1 MTPGQTWR
9 ARTGPGTSIGR
20 VTMTIHTSETPA
32 HALEADALIVGVIQG
47 PDGPRPA
54 PGAREVDD
62 ALGGTLTDLLT
73 ALDATGRAE
82 EITKIPAAGRLPVPV
97 VVAVGLGPGSTG
109 PGSAAPDGAAADGGD
124 ARFDA
129 ETLRRAAGAAVRV
142 LTAARPAARLDDGG
156 SSTGGNGKR
165 HIGLALPARDASEVS
180 AVALGALLGGY
191 AFRRYRT
198 TGTAPDAVL
207 TLLTSVSGPET
218 QALVDRAQV
227 LADAVTLVRDLV
239 NTAPSDLVP
248 ATFAAE
254 AQRVAAACGLGIEV
268 LDENALAAGGYGG
281 ILGVGQGS
289 VHPPRLV
296 RLEYTHPGATRTLVL
311 AGKGITFDSG
321 GLSLKPPKSMEWMK
335 SDMGGAA
342 AVLGAMQ
349 AISALRPAVNVIGY
363 LPLAENMPSG
373 SAQRPSD
380 VLTIHGGKTVEV
392 LNTDAEGRLVLADA
406 LARSADDSPDLIIDV
421 ATLTGAQLVALGPR
435 VAGVMANDDAL
446 AAGVA
451 AASDRSGEAAW
462 AMPLPGELR
471 KGLDSSVADLANVSG
486 DRSGGMLVAGLFLRE
501 FVPDGVPWAH
511 IDIAGPS
518 FNESDAFGYTPRGGT
533 GAATRA
539 LVQIA
544 EDVAAGKLPE

>member
-1 MTPGQTWR
+1 
-9 ARTGPGTSIGR
+9 
-20 VTMTIHTSETPA
+20 MTIHTSETTA

-47 PDGPRPA
+47 ADGPRPA
-54 PGAREVDD
+54 PGSREVDD

-82 EITKIPAAGRLPVPV
+82 EITKIPTAGRLPAPV
-97 VVAVGLGPGSTG
+97 IVAVGLGSGRTVPGRTVPGRTG
-109 PGSAAPDGAAADGGD
+109 TGSAAPDGGD
-124 ARFDA
+124 TRFDH

-156 SSTGGNGKR
+156 SSVPGNGKR
-165 HIGLALPARDASEVS
+165 HIGLALPARDASEVA

-198 TGTAPDAVL
+198 TGASPDAAL
-207 TLLTSVSGPET
+207 TLLTSVNGPEA
-218 QALVDRAQV
+218 QALADRAQV

-239 NTAPSDLVP
+239 NTGPSDLVP
-248 ATFAAE
+248 VTFAAE
-254 AQRVAAACGLGIEV
+254 AQRVAAACGLAIDV
-268 LDENALAAGGYGG
+268 LDENALADGGYGG

-296 RLEYTHPGATRTLVL
+296 RLEYAHPGATRTLVL

-335 SDMGGAA
+335 SDMGGAG

-373 SAQRPSD
+373 TAQRPSD
-380 VLTIHGGKTVEV
+380 VLTMHGGKTVEV
-392 LNTDAEGRLVLADA
+392 LNTDAEGRLVLADV
-406 LARSADDSPDLIIDV
+406 LDRSAADSPDLIVDI
-421 ATLTGAQLVALGPR
+421 ATLTGAQLVALGSR
-435 VAGVMANDDAL
+435 VAGVMASDDAL

-451 AASDRSGEAAW
+451 AASDRAGEAAW

-471 KGLDSSVADLANVSG
+471 KGLDSSIADLANVSA
-486 DRSGGMLVAGLFLRE
+486 DRGGGMLVAGLFLRE

-518 FNESDAFGYTPRGGT
+518 FNESDPFGYTPRGGT

-544 EDVAAGKLPE
+544 EDVAAGRLPAE